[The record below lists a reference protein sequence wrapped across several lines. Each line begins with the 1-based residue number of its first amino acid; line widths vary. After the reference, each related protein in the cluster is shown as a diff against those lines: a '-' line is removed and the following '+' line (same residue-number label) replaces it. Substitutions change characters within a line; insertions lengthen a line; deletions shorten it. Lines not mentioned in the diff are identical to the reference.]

1 MRNKYLDFLI
11 DVSFQGVNILFL
23 LSFNDEDCRER
34 YNKYNLSTVEIKYF
48 NVMIYGRTI
57 FDETIKNNLRT
68 YDNIQKL

>member
-1 MRNKYLDFLI
+1 MRNKYLEFLI

-23 LSFNDEDCRER
+23 LSFNDEDCRES
-34 YNKYNLSTVEIKYF
+34 YNKYNLSTVEIKDF
-48 NVMIYGRTI
+48 NVTIYGRTI

>member
-23 LSFNDEDCRER
+23 LSFNDEDCQES
-34 YNKYNLSTVEIKYF
+34 YNKYNLSTVEIKDF